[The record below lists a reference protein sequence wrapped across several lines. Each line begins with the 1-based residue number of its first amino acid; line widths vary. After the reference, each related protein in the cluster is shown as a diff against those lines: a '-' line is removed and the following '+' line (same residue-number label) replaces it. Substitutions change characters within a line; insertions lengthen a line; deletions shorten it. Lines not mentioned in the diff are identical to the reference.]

1 LDIAVW
7 NRENQA
13 GNSAGG
19 VGVAKQHA
27 APRLRTHVE
36 GRFRRLE
43 KVGRE
48 ATFSSPRIANK
59 QPRSGICCFYFLFFE
74 QAQFTSPD
82 GSLNDRYE
90 SLLTIAAA
98 RPDFRSLKS

>member
-27 APRLRTHVE
+27 APRLKTHSE
-36 GRFRRLE
+36 GRFRRLA
-43 KVGRE
+43 KTGAGSNIQLAKDR
-48 ATFSSPRIANK
+48 K
-59 QPRSGICCFYFLFFE
+59 QTVAIRNLLLLFFV
-74 QAQFTSPD
+74 
-82 GSLNDRYE
+82 L
-90 SLLTIAAA
+90 
-98 RPDFRSLKS
+98 